1 MNYGKPDVHFDENR
15 LPPGQNPII
24 TNSMEKF
31 QFFVELLM
39 RSKQKTGYTTM
50 GVVTGLAG
58 VGKTIAIQ
66 TFLDSLEERSHTG
79 LPAGIVIKVTP
90 GSTTRAFLENLLKGF
105 GERPRGLHT
114 NRYKIADEAAEA
126 ILNYDLK
133 ILFVDESD
141 LLNVDGFEFLRYIFN
156 KTGCPIVVVGLRQI
170 LRVIGEYEKF
180 ESRVG
185 PHMPFQPPEQDEVL
199 STILPQLIIPHWKF
213 NASSEAD
220 LVMGME
226 LWNLTKPSFRNLRKV
241 LQYASIL
248 ADIQEKE
255 RISRAILKLSYQMM
269 IGQKAPEELMVTEEA
284 EEEGQ
289 TEFERESERRQDAR
303 EKKNE
308 EEEEA

>member
-1 MNYGKPDVHFDENR
+1 MNYGEPDVHFDENR

-24 TNSMEKF
+24 TDSMEKF

-39 RSKQKTGYTTM
+39 RSKRMTGYTTM

-66 TFLDSLEERSHTG
+66 TFLNSLEERPHTG
-79 LPAGIVIKVTP
+79 LPAGIVIKVIP
-90 GSTTRAFLENLLKGF
+90 RSTTRAFLEDLLKGL
-105 GERPRGLHT
+105 GERPRSLHT
-114 NRYKIADEAAEA
+114 NCYKIANEAAEA
-126 ILNYDLK
+126 ILDYDLK

-156 KTGCPIVVVGLRQI
+156 KTGCPIVVVGLRRI
-170 LRVIGEYEKF
+170 LRVIGGYEKF

-185 PHMPFQPPEQDEVL
+185 PHMPFQPPVEEEVL
-199 STILPQLIIPHWKF
+199 STILPQLIFPHWEF

-248 ADIQEKE
+248 AEIQEKE
-255 RISRAILKLSYQMM
+255 RISRDILKLSYQMM
-269 IGQKAPEELMVTEEA
+269 IGQKHSEELLATEE
-284 EEEGQ
+284 EEEEAQ
-289 TEFERESERRQDAR
+289 TEFERESERRQDAND
-303 EKKNE
+303 KKNE
-308 EEEEA
+308 DEESA